1 MVDKFIKVMNEHL
14 DGDNFLTPKEI
25 YVLSYLKYQ
34 MKGKDSLTFSM
45 KMFTEFVKDNN
56 TTIKYSKEKESKVTT
71 LDDKRSLAPV
81 LDSLVELGLLV
92 SNKKFSEIKLNEFV
106 TVSLLKR
113 ECDGVHFEGVSE
125 KFIDEMFK
133 EVGVYGFYIYV
144 YLKKI
149 CRVESQMVYK
159 STRKMAEQ
167 LGVSDKTIVVYIK
180 LLEELNLLTKKSS
193 QKANRRRV
201 ARDEEPKANEY
212 YIPSKC
218 KTDDRYYVTY
228 SKP

>member
-1 MVDKFIKVMNEHL
+1 MADKFIKVMNEHL

-34 MKGKDSLTFSM
+34 MKGNDSLTFSM

-92 SNKKFSEIKLNEFV
+92 SNKKFSEMKLNEFV

-133 EVGVYGFYIYV
+133 EVGVYGFYI
-144 YLKKI
+144 
-149 CRVESQMVYK
+149 
-159 STRKMAEQ
+159 
-167 LGVSDKTIVVYIK
+167 
-180 LLEELNLLTKKSS
+180 
-193 QKANRRRV
+193 
-201 ARDEEPKANEY
+201 
-212 YIPSKC
+212 
-218 KTDDRYYVTY
+218 
-228 SKP
+228 